1 MVGLLLNTLPL
12 RVVVKPDFWL
22 LSYLKQVR
30 SQWMAMRDYEHT
42 PLANVQ
48 AWSEVPGNTLFQ
60 TTVRFE
66 NQVYRNSLSRML
78 GSSSSGCWEPLSF
91 PNGTD
96 QSFA

>member
-1 MVGLLLNTLPL
+1 
-12 RVVVKPDFWL
+12 
-22 LSYLKQVR
+22 
-30 SQWMAMRDYEHT
+30 MRDYEHT

-66 NQVYRNSLSRML
+66 NQSWDSLSRML
-78 GSSSSGCWEPLSF
+78 GVLVGLSESLSF

-96 QSFA
+96 